1 MLKKYL
7 LRSLYAFLILA
18 LLMINVALI
27 GWGKGFNQGYLTAMQ
42 DTLFGFANPEEEVI
56 KGSKQGDKYEAPN
69 SHF

>member
-1 MLKKYL
+1 
-7 LRSLYAFLILA
+7 
-18 LLMINVALI
+18 MINVALI